1 MQDLRVMEWC
11 EFKKSKMETLEWAK
25 ERCEVDE
32 DVIPLLDL
40 INSFDCFVTTSSCS
54 GRIGVLDMPEF
65 GDKVEAKFLG
75 KWHEPV
81 KFEDVLKAVKRG
93 QRVVWLIMY
102 PPIIHIACKDLSC
115 AEMLM
120 SIANNSGFRRSGIIS
135 VKNWVVEITSL
146 ERLEVPVALN
156 GELILSENALR
167 VMVDFANRKLAKSK
181 EKLKRFYK
189 ALEELKV

>member
-1 MQDLRVMEWC
+1 MNWVEYKR
-11 EFKKSKMETLEWAK
+11 KKLEGYNLAK
-25 ERCEVDE
+25 ERGEVDE
-32 DVIPLLDL
+32 DIIPLLDL

-75 KWHEPV
+75 KWHDTVE
-81 KFEDVLKAVKRG
+81 FEDVLKAVKRG

-102 PPIIHIACKDLSC
+102 PPIIHIACKDLGC
-115 AEMLM
+115 AERLI
-120 SIANNSGFRRSGIIS
+120 SIANNYGFRRSGIIS

-156 GELILSENALR
+156 GEMILSENALR
-167 VMVDFANRKLAKSK
+167 VMVDFANRKLARSK
-181 EKLKRFYK
+181 EKLKKLYK
-189 ALEELKV
+189 ALKELSISHRIFL